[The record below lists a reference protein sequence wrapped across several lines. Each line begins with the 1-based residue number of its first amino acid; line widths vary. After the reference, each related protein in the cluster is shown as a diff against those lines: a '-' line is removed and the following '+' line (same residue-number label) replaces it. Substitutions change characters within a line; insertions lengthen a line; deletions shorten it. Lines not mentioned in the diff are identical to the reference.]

1 VLTLCCRR
9 PGMMLTGVRLGVVI
23 ASHFGVDNTASAQA
37 KDRSKMYISMPNI
50 LITSARFPNCANAG
64 SAYGNRTEDACAVPI
79 TIERRITEL
88 DVQMQA
94 YKNSKMVTLG
104 TPGNL
109 GESFFPVNRTYP

>member
-1 VLTLCCRR
+1 M
-9 PGMMLTGVRLGVVI
+9 P
-23 ASHFGVDNTASAQA
+23 AQPTA
-37 KDRSKMYISMPNI
+37 I
-50 LITSARFPNCANAG
+50 
-64 SAYGNRTEDACAVPI
+64 ACAVPI